1 MIKRRDWAKYFFL
14 SIAGLFTFNNK
25 AFIAPAYAT
34 DKRHNQAQL
43 LTQRG
48 KKFFDEGRAVEAL
61 QDWEEATKI
70 YGQIHYQ
77 EGVTGSLINQN
88 YALQALGLN
97 RRACTTLLQALK
109 LDTDA
114 DICAIPSEQST
125 ESTTELLTKAI
136 DQQKLTPL
144 NLLAWHNLADV
155 LRSIGK
161 LNESKIVLEKILST
175 VKNISSADRS
185 RILLSL
191 GNTENS
197 FYKQARDN
205 YTSIEEPAFKK
216 EANFLVQKKAL
227 ESLDIYQRI
236 NNSSTTSQEVQLQSQ
251 LQRLNLL
258 LDFQEW
264 LTIEVRLGKTNLATV
279 RASITQQIQPAID
292 LVLKNSSTFSRLPAS
307 QSVYAKLNFAN
318 SLNQI
323 SDQQLHSVA
332 IVYAKSALQTAQS
345 TNNHRLKSE
354 SFGTLGKLNPKQS
367 QTYFEQA
374 LSQAQSVW
382 ASDIA
387 YQWQQKL
394 GNLYQRQKRT
404 KAALQAYGAAI
415 ENITQVRRN
424 LLPNNADLQFSF
436 QEKVEPIYREYMRL
450 LLASPNPDLKRV
462 IQTNE
467 RLQIAQLENFLQ
479 CGNLEIIPLNE
490 VKNLPSAPIVIH
502 IIDLDESVEV
512 ILQLADGS
520 LHSHSVD
527 SKLVKTNVDN
537 LLEILQSLRLSST
550 SEIDILSFPRSL
562 YDLLIAPIKTYLPP
576 SGTLV
581 FTLDTSFQSLPIGLL
596 HDGNDYLFKYY
607 SIAQT
612 LGSRVRQPK
621 LLLKDQLRALI
632 GGLSEINPS
641 IRTLNVLEN
650 MEALPKVKEEI
661 EYIKQ
666 QTSSSKVLLNE
677 KFTSQAL
684 GEQLSSFNFPIVHL
698 TTHAQFSSEA
708 KRTMF
713 FTWDKTINALEFY
726 SLLKFSARSNEDG
739 IELLVLSACQTAKG
753 NKRSALGIAG
763 VAAQA
768 GARST
773 VATLWKV
780 DADSTA
786 LLMEQFYKN
795 LKNGVP
801 KAEALRQAQLNLIS
815 DSRYSHPYFWAGFI
829 LVGGWL

>member
-34 DKRHNQAQL
+34 DKRHNQARL

-48 KKFFDEGRAVEAL
+48 KNFFDEGRAVEAL

-70 YGQIHYQ
+70 YRQIHYQ

-136 DQQKLTPL
+136 DQQKPTPL

-161 LNESKIVLEKILST
+161 LDESKIVLAKILST
-175 VKNISSADRS
+175 AKNLSSADHS

-205 YTSIEEPAFKK
+205 YSSIEESAFKK
-216 EANFLVQKKAL
+216 EASFLVQKKAL
-227 ESLDIYQRI
+227 ESLDIYQQI

-251 LQRLNLL
+251 LQHLNLL

-279 RASITQQIQPAID
+279 RASITEQIQPAVD
-292 LVLKNSSTFSRLPAS
+292 LVLKNSSIFSQLPAS

-323 SDQQLHSVA
+323 SDQQLRSVA
-332 IVYAKSALQTAQS
+332 IGYAKSALRTAQS

-354 SFGTLGKLNPKQS
+354 SFGILGKLNPKQS

-374 LSQAQSVW
+374 LSQAQSVQ

-387 YQWQQKL
+387 YQWQQEL
-394 GNLYQRQKRT
+394 GKLYQRKKRT

-415 ENITQVRRN
+415 ENITQVRKN
-424 LLPNNADLQFSF
+424 LLPNNANLQFSF

-450 LLASPNPDLKRV
+450 LLASPNPDLERV

-467 RLQIAQLENFLQ
+467 RLHIAQLENFLQ
-479 CGNLEIIPLNE
+479 CGNLDIIPLNE
-490 VKNLPSAPIVIH
+490 VKNLPSAPTVVH

-512 ILQLADGS
+512 ILQLPNGS

-527 SKLVKTNVDN
+527 SRLVKTNVDN

-550 SEIDILSFPRSL
+550 AEIDILSFPRSL
-562 YDLLIAPIKTYLPP
+562 YDLLIAPIKTYLPS

-621 LLLKDQLRALI
+621 LLLKEQLRALI

-641 IRTLNVLEN
+641 LRTLNVLEN
-650 MEALPKVKEEI
+650 MKALPKVKEEI
-661 EYIKQ
+661 EYVKQ

-677 KFTSQAL
+677 KFTGQAL
-684 GEQLSSFNFPIVHL
+684 GQQLSSFNFPIVHL

-713 FTWDKTINALEFY
+713 FTWDKAINALEFY